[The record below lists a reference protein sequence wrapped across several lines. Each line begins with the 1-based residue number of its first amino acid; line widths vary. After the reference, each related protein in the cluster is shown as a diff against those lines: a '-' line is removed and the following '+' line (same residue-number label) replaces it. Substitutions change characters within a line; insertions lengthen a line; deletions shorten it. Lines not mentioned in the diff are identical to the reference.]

1 MNALT
6 HSLFAK
12 KLVLNDEDS
21 RHLETF
27 RRSLLAE
34 LAPNTALLHS
44 HFETIVTCM
53 GRCLLALRVDTRYIN
68 RLLGEDGECRSQT
81 GQPGRIRTH

>member
-1 MNALT
+1 MRSKMNAVT
-6 HSLFAK
+6 HGLFAQ

-21 RHLETF
+21 RRLETF

-34 LAPNTALLHS
+34 LAPNTTLLHF

-53 GRCLLALRVDTRYIN
+53 GQCLLALRVEMRYIN
-68 RLLGEDGECRSQT
+68 RLLAEDGEC
-81 GQPGRIRTH
+81 